1 MSGGLPSQLWWWVAR
16 ATGIVAWVFA
26 TSAVAWGLVLS
37 GRLVRRRRLP
47 AWILDPHRYLG
58 TLTLAFLAV
67 HLAALVADGYVD
79 FDLREL
85 FVPMAS
91 AWRPG
96 AVT

>member
-1 MSGGLPSQLWWWVAR
+1 MSLPSPRTASRPAPPSVD
-16 ATGIVAWVFA
+16 T
-26 TSAVAWGLVLS
+26 GLVLS

-47 AWILDPHRYLG
+47 AWILDLHRYLG